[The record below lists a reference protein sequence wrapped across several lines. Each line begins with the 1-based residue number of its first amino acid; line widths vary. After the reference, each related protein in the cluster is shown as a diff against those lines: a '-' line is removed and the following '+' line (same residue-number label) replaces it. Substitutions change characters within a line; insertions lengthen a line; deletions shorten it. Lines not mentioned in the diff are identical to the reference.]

1 MVVWRLE
8 TVMDAQ
14 RKELELSKPNEK
26 CGEEDR
32 IAVFSYSNVS
42 QVEEDGLDLFHESQ
56 GKKIGKELST

>member
-1 MVVWRLE
+1 
-8 TVMDAQ
+8 MDAQ